1 MVSFVLGLIVLVG
14 VIVWLKWLANAEPAA
29 VKRSVFYASALLLL
43 LATLLLIGTGKL
55 PAAFGT
61 ATLAFVVYQ
70 RYRQLKGL
78 WNIYSSWSGRGAG
91 PTGGGTGQASVVET
105 EWLRMTLNHDTGEL
119 AGEVLKGGFAGRA
132 LSELGEAELAA
143 LYQELRDAD
152 GESARLLEAYLD
164 RVMGGESRTGA
175 GSGESGPA
183 TGAPPQMTEEEAL
196 GILGLSKGVDAATIR
211 DAHKRLIKKLHP
223 DLGGSD
229 YLAAKINEAKE
240 FLLRRRGEG

>member
-1 MVSFVLGLIVLVG
+1 MVWFVIGLMTLLG
-14 VIVWLKWLANAEPAA
+14 VIAWLKWLANAEPAA
-29 VKRSVFYASALLLL
+29 VKRSVFYASGLLLL

-91 PTGGGTGQASVVET
+91 PARGGAGQASVVET
-105 EWLRMTLNHDTGEL
+105 AWLRMTLNHDTGEL

-132 LSELGEAELAA
+132 LNELVEAELAS
-143 LYQELRDAD
+143 LYQELRAAD
-152 GESARLLEAYLD
+152 SESARLLEAYLD
-164 RVMGGESRTGA
+164 RIAGEEWRSGDDGGDSGPGTGA
-175 GSGESGPA
+175 R
-183 TGAPPQMTEEEAL
+183 PQMTEDEAL
-196 GILGLSKGVDAATIR
+196 GILGLSKGANAQAVR

-229 YLAAKINEAKE
+229 YLAAKINEAKD
-240 FLLRRRGEG
+240 FLLRRMGEG

>member
-1 MVSFVLGLIVLVG
+1 MVWFVLGLMTLVG
-14 VIVWLKWLANAEPAA
+14 VIVWLKWLGNAEPAA

-78 WNIYSSWSGRGAG
+78 WNIYSSWSSARGAR

-119 AGEVLKGGFAGRA
+119 AGEVLKGGFAGRV

-164 RVMGGESRTGA
+164 RVMGGESRTDA
-175 GSGESGPA
+175 GSGDSGPA
-183 TGAPPQMTEEEAL
+183 TGAPQMTEDEAL

>member
-1 MVSFVLGLIVLVG
+1 MVWFIIGLMTLLGAIA
-14 VIVWLKWLANAEPAA
+14 WLKWLANAEPAA
-29 VKRSVFYASALLLL
+29 VKRSVFYASGLLLL

-78 WNIYSSWSGRGAG
+78 WNIYSSWSGRGG
-91 PTGGGTGQASVVET
+91 GRTGGGGGQASVVET

-119 AGEVLKGGFAGRA
+119 AGEVLSGAFAGRG
-132 LSELGEAELAA
+132 LTELGEAELAA
-143 LYQELRDAD
+143 LYRELRAVD

-164 RVMGGESRTGA
+164 RVAGDHWRDGAAGGESGA
-175 GSGESGPA
+175 GPA
-183 TGAPPQMTEEEAL
+183 ASAAITEEEAL
-196 GILGLSKGVDAATIR
+196 GILGLSKGADAKAVR

-240 FLLRRRGEG
+240 FLLRRMGDG